1 MPVSPKSRAGH
12 RPRHQ
17 GRFAQSAITWGN
29 AINFINTP
37 GKLASVTGGNLE
49 EKLWKGFSMPKA
61 RNRQY
66 GETKKERILT
76 LTQTAWDALEA
87 QGRSLG
93 VSRSE
98 LIEQFARGLLGGD
111 LSRELTGKRLAT

>member
-1 MPVSPKSRAGH
+1 
-12 RPRHQ
+12 
-17 GRFAQSAITWGN
+17 
-29 AINFINTP
+29 
-37 GKLASVTGGNLE
+37 
-49 EKLWKGFSMPKA
+49 MPKA